1 MIGELGDAWNYEV
14 FMWFCLLCRKN
25 TTDKYNDSRKVLK
38 LNTTEAGIT
47 EHVLIFIEY
56 LINRHLSWNY
66 KLTKKYR
73 VKVLLRWFN
82 LNGHTIGIDEQIRS
96 LELPNKY
103 STM

>member
-1 MIGELGDAWNYEV
+1 M
-14 FMWFCLLCRKN
+14 
-25 TTDKYNDSRKVLK
+25 
-38 LNTTEAGIT
+38 
-47 EHVLIFIEY
+47 FIEY
-56 LINRHLSWNY
+56 LINRHKLWNY